1 MGGNGDI
8 RILSPMSA
16 SDVVWLKEQWLLW
29 GGDTVIS
36 KGKTHHVQD
45 LDAFIAW
52 VGDVRVGEVTYR
64 LGLHDCELVTI
75 NSTLQGIRVGSKLI
89 SKVEETVK
97 QLGRNRIWIITTN
110 DNVDALRF
118 FQRCGYRIIAIH
130 QNAVDE
136 ARKVKPTI
144 PKVGY
149 YDIPIHDEIELEKIL

>member
-1 MGGNGDI
+1 MGGNGGI
-8 RILSPMSA
+8 RIFSPMST
-16 SDVVWLKEQWLLW
+16 SDLEWLKEQWLLW

-52 VGDVRVGEVTYR
+52 VGEMRVGEVTYR

-75 NSTLQGIRVGSKLI
+75 NSTSQGIGVGSNLI